1 MKKRTNAVRT
11 SLLLM
16 AVLFCLVTCERT
28 EIKPEV
34 TDSSEIPNVNTNTS
48 PADRLVGTWVRYN
61 ETWKDTLRF
70 SENGTMIYTLGDYH
84 SDGSLYIDQYFY
96 ECTDNYLINYN
107 NNGVH
112 DYSPQL
118 HYVEFNED
126 NTLLELGT
134 FNFLP
139 VDVAVVYSVLFKK
152 ID

>member
-70 SENGTMIYTLGDYH
+70 SENGTMRI
-84 SDGSLYIDQYFY
+84 I
-96 ECTDNYLINYN
+96 I
-107 NNGVH
+107 
-112 DYSPQL
+112 
-118 HYVEFNED
+118 
-126 NTLLELGT
+126 
-134 FNFLP
+134 
-139 VDVAVVYSVLFKK
+139 
-152 ID
+152 